1 MKYFPL
7 LSHLPDNIPTLI
19 IKNANSYFIQLP
31 TWTLP
36 ITYSVIIFSLGSSQ
50 GLAVNHTST
59 LTRVDAEKHF
69 KKPHVRM

>member
-7 LSHLPDNIPTLI
+7 LSHLPDNIPTLFAVLMI
-19 IKNANSYFIQLP
+19 SYFIQLP

-69 KKPHVRM
+69 KKPHVSM